1 MVPWVQSARIVLPRN
16 VEILRPVL
24 TDIWLHD
31 SSTTNQDKNLR
42 RFLTQYGVLADRYDG
57 WVRPKQA

>member
-24 TDIWLHD
+24 TDIWLQD
-31 SSTTNQDKNLR
+31 GSTTNQDKNLR
-42 RFLTQYGVLADRYDG
+42 RS
-57 WVRPKQA
+57 